1 MGVVPAPAPPPG
13 APGWL
18 PPPVPATE
26 TFDYSQPSAGGFPF
40 NYGQQFNYP
49 QFGAPAAPPAAQGAH
64 AFDAAAG
71 GPRPSTHTSEKDSH
85 SVRSRVFIGN
95 LNTKVSL

>member
-1 MGVVPAPAPPPG
+1 MGVIPAPAPG

-18 PPPVPATE
+18 PPPAPAPE
-26 TFDYSQPSAGGFPF
+26 TFDYSQQPGGGFAF

-49 QFGAPAAPPAAQGAH
+49 QFGAPAAPAPGG
-64 AFDAAAG
+64 AFDAAAQAG
-71 GPRPSTHTSEKDSH
+71 GLRPSTHTSDKDSH

-95 LNTKVSL
+95 LNTKVS